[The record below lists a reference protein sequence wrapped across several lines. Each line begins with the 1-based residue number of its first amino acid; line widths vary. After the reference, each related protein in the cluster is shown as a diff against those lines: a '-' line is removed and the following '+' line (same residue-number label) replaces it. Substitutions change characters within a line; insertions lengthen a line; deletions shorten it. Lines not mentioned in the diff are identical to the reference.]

1 MENIAAVIAG
11 AVEHIPR
18 KWANVQVRHRYQL
31 PNQKRF
37 AAYQHVHW
45 HLMV

>member
-18 KWANVQVRHRYQL
+18 KWANVQVQL
-31 PNQKRF
+31 RLQHIIPKRF
-37 AAYQHVHW
+37 ALHQHVGTVQGH
-45 HLMV
+45 